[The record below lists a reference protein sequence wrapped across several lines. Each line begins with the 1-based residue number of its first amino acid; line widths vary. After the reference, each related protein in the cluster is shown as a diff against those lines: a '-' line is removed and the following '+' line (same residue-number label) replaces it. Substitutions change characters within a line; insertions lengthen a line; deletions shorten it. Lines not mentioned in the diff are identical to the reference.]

1 METKIKISRDWE
13 NDGILR
19 WKDAQTLD
27 LYNELEEQLG
37 QKPKGFEDEIFFAFS
52 EEQFREGMAKI
63 PADAKGLEIFR
74 FTGGGFG
81 TERAIKALS
90 EHEDAIYKRIET
102 ECDPQE
108 VYYYEFNNF
117 ESFISWDGDSEAI
130 RKVMYYFGDDVA
142 RTIKRK
148 RAFYTIDEIKERA
161 NS

>member
-13 NDGILR
+13 NDGMLV
-19 WKDAQTLD
+19 WENAQTLD
-27 LYNELEEQLG
+27 LYNELKEELG

-63 PADAKGLEIFR
+63 PADAKGLAIFR
-74 FTGGGFG
+74 FVGGGFG

-108 VYYYEFNNF
+108 VYYYEFNNY
-117 ESFISWDGDSEAI
+117 ESFISWEGDSEAI
-130 RKVMYYFGDDVA
+130 CKVMYYFGDDVA
-142 RTIKRK
+142 RTIKRE